1 MGIADSIISA
11 FLSHQF
17 AKERQ
22 EQAQAA
28 QEKQQK
34 EQSQARLQQ
43 ALMMKDIMGQQ
54 QEQRL
59 QEQIA
64 ARKAQQ
70 EDAQAFRKAEA
81 EKYKLTA
88 EMTLKHKALANKQ
101 ALDEWTAKAKHMKDL
116 QLGLF
121 QAEQGVKAKEKEAAP
136 PDPKLVSDM
145 FKVDPNTL
153 SLIPIDDPAKPTRQ
167 LLAEGFRYMPTRVRE
182 NMQEIKRPLFAFKQ
196 LQNSWEAVKE
206 QPLGLRALGKGPF
219 GTYINPEAAVFEKD
233 ATNFT
238 SLFDALIGGV
248 RGGASPMLYNIR
260 RRVLPD
266 LTSNPEVGSIV
277 MKQMGELMDLMVY
290 DQMNVQIGF
299 RDSGREKKLQGLATS
314 IVQDYD
320 KFKSQSAPA
329 TRQRGRGRRQL
340 LPGVSVE

>member
-70 EDAQAFRKAEA
+70 EDSQAFRKDMM

-88 EMTLKHKALANKQ
+88 GAAQQERIEHRADIVAQHKMDIEGRKLEFNRQTKIRG
-101 ALDEWTAKAKHMKDL
+101 E
-116 QLGLF
+116 
-121 QAEQGVKAKEKEAAP
+121 EAKERGEEARLERFAP
-136 PDPKLVSDM
+136 PGLYLDPDGKPITPLYTKEIQPGTIFYRQNSPQQNLFSASNLMVNHVERTLD
-145 FKVDPNTL
+145 NLETL
-153 SLIPIDDPAKPTRQ
+153 SKESAPRFVQLFKNELQIYGNDKQVVTLRDLLGPA
-167 LLAEGFRYMPTRVRE
+167 
-182 NMQEIKRPLFAFKQ
+182 
-196 LQNSWEAVKE
+196 
-206 QPLGLRALGKGPF
+206 
-219 GTYINPEAAVFEKD
+219 
-233 ATNFT
+233 T
-238 SLFDALIGGV
+238 SLAIAGMYRQGGTGV
-248 RGGASPMLYNIR
+248 RGGVLLAKMFEGGIANIEGGDTLEIVLNKIKTALNLDRASLLAHNMHPALIKESDALLAKVNI
-260 RRVLPD
+260 L
-266 LTSNPEVGSIV
+266 I
-277 MKQMGELMDLMVY
+277 QQGEKEA
-290 DQMNVQIGF
+290 Q
-299 RDSGREKKLQGLATS
+299 
-314 IVQDYD
+314 
-320 KFKSQSAPA
+320 APIPS
-329 TRQRGRGRRQL
+329 RRGRGRRQL
-340 LPGVSVE
+340 PPGVVFEE